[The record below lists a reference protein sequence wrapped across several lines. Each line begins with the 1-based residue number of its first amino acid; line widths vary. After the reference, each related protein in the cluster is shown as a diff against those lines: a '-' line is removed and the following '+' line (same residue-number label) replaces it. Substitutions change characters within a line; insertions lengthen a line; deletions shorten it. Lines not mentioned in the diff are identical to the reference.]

1 MADRVVVDQ
10 VDFRS
15 ALVFPR
21 VLSAVSGALQ
31 PSRLLAATFVLLA
44 LAVTGRLYDA
54 VRGPVTQPAGLL
66 APARSSID
74 AMVASDV
81 ARRAAVENL
90 SADERPAGME
100 ARGAVDIE
108 AVHGALRRKLG
119 VVAGREAEGVQR
131 ALDRLE
137 PYRPKGTYDSFA
149 SAVGRCVDGMTLG
162 VLTATPTLMVNAF
175 GSLFIDIPLA
185 CWREDRWF
193 CMVFGAALLVAI
205 GVGGAALSRMA
216 AIDLAG
222 KPKLSAAEALDMVRQ
237 RWINHALVPIWP
249 LLTLAV
255 LLPVAAVLG
264 WISRV
269 PVLDMVA
276 GVAYGLVI
284 VLSFFAAVALIPWGF
299 SMPLAVAA
307 SACEGCD
314 GLEASQRTVSYVLRR
329 PLQALLYLL
338 MAAVGFALVT
348 FIADLVA
355 WATLNLAASAV
366 EMTAGK
372 GPLSG
377 LAVSRLLQPDDAMP
391 VRSLGFTGSIAAG
404 SAGVWV
410 MTVKILAAGAS
421 FSAFWTVATA
431 AYLALRRTCDEQ
443 PFDDLW
449 MPGMPGGVRQD
460 RAA

>member
-1 MADRVVVDQ
+1 
-10 VDFRS
+10 
-15 ALVFPR
+15 
-21 VLSAVSGALQ
+21 
-31 PSRLLAATFVLLA
+31 
-44 LAVTGRLYDA
+44 
-54 VRGPVTQPAGLL
+54 
-66 APARSSID
+66 
-74 AMVASDV
+74 
-81 ARRAAVENL
+81 
-90 SADERPAGME
+90 
-100 ARGAVDIE
+100 
-108 AVHGALRRKLG
+108 
-119 VVAGREAEGVQR
+119 
-131 ALDRLE
+131 
-137 PYRPKGTYDSFA
+137 
-149 SAVGRCVDGMTLG
+149 
-162 VLTATPTLMVNAF
+162 
-175 GSLFIDIPLA
+175 
-185 CWREDRWF
+185 
-193 CMVFGAALLVAI
+193 
-205 GVGGAALSRMA
+205 
-216 AIDLAG
+216 
-222 KPKLSAAEALDMVRQ
+222 MVRQ

-391 VRSLGFTGSIAAG
+391 RSP
-404 SAGVWV
+404 
-410 MTVKILAAGAS
+410 LAAPACG
-421 FSAFWTVATA
+421 
-431 AYLALRRTCDEQ
+431 
-443 PFDDLW
+443 
-449 MPGMPGGVRQD
+449 
-460 RAA
+460 